1 MAENDQGQEK
11 TEQATPKRREESHQK
26 GQVAKSR
33 ELASVAILGGALI
46 YFYFDAAALLKRM
59 MTMTSDLLRS
69 SGTTRLTADSVSSN
83 FAEISF
89 QMIIML
95 LPLLLTV
102 LVVSLLANI
111 LQVGFIFS
119 PEAIAPKFSKIDPLK
134 GMKNILGLRAFVEL
148 LKNIL
153 KIGIISLIAFLTI
166 KAEMAGILPLMQQSV
181 WKIIS
186 FIGVNAFKILS
197 NVCWLLIV
205 LAILD
210 YLYQR
215 WEHERS
221 IKMTRQEIKEENKQ
235 MEGDPLIKG
244 RMKRLQREAAR
255 KRMMASVPQA
265 DVVITNP
272 THLAVALKYDAEAM
286 SAPMVLAKGA
296 DHVAAKIKEIARDHQ
311 VPIVE
316 NKWVAQVLYRM
327 VDIDG
332 AIPENLYRAVAE
344 ILAYV
349 YGLRHARG

>member
-1 MAENDQGQEK
+1 
-11 TEQATPKRREESHQK
+11 
-26 GQVAKSR
+26 
-33 ELASVAILGGALI
+33 
-46 YFYFDAAALLKRM
+46 
-59 MTMTSDLLRS
+59 
-69 SGTTRLTADSVSSN
+69 
-83 FAEISF
+83 
-89 QMIIML
+89 
-95 LPLLLTV
+95 
-102 LVVSLLANI
+102 
-111 LQVGFIFS
+111 
-119 PEAIAPKFSKIDPLK
+119 
-134 GMKNILGLRAFVEL
+134 
-148 LKNIL
+148 
-153 KIGIISLIAFLTI
+153 
-166 KAEMAGILPLMQQSV
+166 
-181 WKIIS
+181 
-186 FIGVNAFKILS
+186 
-197 NVCWLLIV
+197 
-205 LAILD
+205 
-210 YLYQR
+210 
-215 WEHERS
+215 
-221 IKMTRQEIKEENKQ
+221 MTRQEIKEENKQ